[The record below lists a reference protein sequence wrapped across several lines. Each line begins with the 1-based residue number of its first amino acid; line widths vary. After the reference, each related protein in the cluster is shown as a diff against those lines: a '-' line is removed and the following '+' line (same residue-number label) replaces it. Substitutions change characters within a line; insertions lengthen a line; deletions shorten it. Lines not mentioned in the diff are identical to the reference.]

1 MDLLTPRART
11 LDLRSALASDVSSSW
26 PSTSSEIPLTD
37 DVTVLLLDDNGLE
50 HLLTPKLPPLDTLSL
65 SSNKLTSLEPD
76 VATLASL
83 RVLRLDFNR
92 LKALPQLHLPALQEL
107 WLAGN
112 ALTALPHSIGGSDAS
127 ALSST

>member
-1 MDLLTPRART
+1 MAGAARGAIWMDPTLDPQKSRHRITGVAAMDLLSPRART

-76 VATLASL
+76 VATLL
-83 RVLRLDFNR
+83 NI
-92 LKALPQLHLPALQEL
+92 QLHKRLCERLPLF
-107 WLAGN
+107 
-112 ALTALPHSIGGSDAS
+112 
-127 ALSST
+127 